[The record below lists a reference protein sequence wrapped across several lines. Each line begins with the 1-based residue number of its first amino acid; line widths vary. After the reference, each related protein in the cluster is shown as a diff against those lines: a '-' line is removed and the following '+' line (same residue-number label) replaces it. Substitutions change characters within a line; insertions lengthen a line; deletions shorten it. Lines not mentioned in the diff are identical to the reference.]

1 MMLDNS
7 YMSVNEDFTVNS
19 TLFPDLKNYT
29 ESLHQQNIKMVLAIG
44 PGLKSF
50 NKENTYYA

>member
-29 ESLHQQNIKMVLAIG
+29 ESLHQQNIKVVLVIG